1 MYEHFFELVYQCST
15 NRVAAKA
22 LVDRILMKLV

>member
-1 MYEHFFELVYQCST
+1 MYEHLFALIYECST

-22 LVDRILMKLV
+22 LVDRILLKIT